1 MKKFLTSLLLF
12 SALSAG
18 AQNSD
23 RPFAI
28 GVLGGLTQYNGDLG
42 QGFYDF
48 GQAAYG
54 HYGVSANLFIN
65 PRWDFAANVTNG
77 HMGYWAEDGQ
87 RFRGMHIQAN
97 AHFRLNIL
105 ASDKHKT
112 VPFLHAGIGVSDLHG
127 LTAGPGTDMYV
138 PFGFGVRYQLN
149 QRINLIAQETF
160 GYTDHD
166 DHDYSVKRTNDAFLM
181 HSVGV
186 IFTLGK
192 VKDSDG
198 DGVTDRNDACPGTKP
213 GVAVDAKGCPLDRD
227 GDGIADMIDKCPDVK
242 GTALA
247 NGCPDADGDGIA
259 DADDK
264 CPDVK
269 GTAELKGCPD
279 SDGDGLIDKDDACPN
294 EAGFAALNG
303 CPDKDTDGVADKDD
317 KCPDQAG
324 PASNGGCPVAA
335 AATTPTTGETKPA
348 AAPTTVVVTQSTT
361 LPIIY
366 FASGSTAIQKAFYP
380 ALERVIKA
388 LKDDA
393 NLKLNILGHTDNVG
407 KENMNNDL
415 SGKRAE
421 VVKNY
426 LVGKG
431 IAADRLS
438 TDAKGFSQPA
448 AENTSER
455 GRGQNRRVE
464 FISK

>member
-1 MKKFLTSLLLF
+1 MKKFLTSLLL
-12 SALSAG
+12 LSTLYAG

-77 HMGYWAEDGQ
+77 HLGYWAEDGK

-105 ASDKHKT
+105 TSDKHKA

-138 PFGFGVRYQLN
+138 PFGFGLRYQLN
-149 QRINLIAQETF
+149 QRVNIIAQETF

-166 DHDYSVKRTNDAFLM
+166 DHDYSVKRTNDAFLL

-198 DGVTDRNDACPGTKP
+198 DGVTDRNDACPGTP
-213 GVAVDAKGCPLDRD
+213 AGAAVDAKGCPLDRD
-227 GDGIADMIDKCPDVK
+227 GDGIADLIDKCPDVK

-247 NGCPDADGDGIA
+247 NGCPDADGDGIT
-259 DADDK
+259 DADDN
-264 CPDVK
+264 CPDMK
-269 GTAELKGCPD
+269 GTPEMKGCPD
-279 SDGDGLIDKDDACPN
+279 SDGDGLSDKVDACPN

-317 KCPDQAG
+317 KCPEKAG
-324 PASNGGCPVAA
+324 PASNSGCPVEAPV
-335 AATTPTTGETKPA
+335 TTPVTGETQA
-348 AAPTTVVVTQSTT
+348 AAGTVVITQSTT

-366 FASGSTAIQKAFYP
+366 FTSGSARIQKAFRP

-388 LKDDA
+388 LNENTA
-393 NLKLNILGHTDNVG
+393 MKLNVSGHTDNVG
-407 KENMNNDL
+407 KERMNNSL
-415 SGKRAE
+415 SAKRAE
-421 VVKNY
+421 AVKHY
-426 LVGKG
+426 LVSKG
-431 IAADRLS
+431 IAADRLTTES
-438 TDAKGFSQPA
+438 KGYTQPA
-448 AENTSER
+448 ADNKTER

-464 FISK
+464 FINQ